1 METRVCFAPVAAPFS
16 AFNEKTKCRGR
27 LTATALLTKGIIMFA
42 VILAVAI
49 IVGVILLDQV
59 SKLLVLAYLYED
71 EVAIIKDVL
80 HFTYVE
86 NRGMAFGLLADHRWI
101 FLVASVVG
109 IALVAFYLFK
119 FTKRPVSRI
128 ALAMIVG
135 GGIGNMIDRVRLGF
149 VVDFIDFCAFDFW
162 VWVFNIADAAVCVG
176 AALFVLDLI
185 VELVEDIKKNKAV
198 STDSGEKKNG

>member
-1 METRVCFAPVAAPFS
+1 MSAMIFA
-16 AFNEKTKCRGR
+16 
-27 LTATALLTKGIIMFA
+27 L
-42 VILAVAI
+42 AI
-49 IVGVILLDQV
+49 IVSVIILDQI
-59 SKLLVLAYLYED
+59 SKLLVLAYLYEG

-101 FLVASVVG
+101 FLVASVIG
-109 IALVAFYLFK
+109 IGLLALYLFK
-119 FTKRPVSRI
+119 FTKRPLSRV

-135 GGIGNMIDRVRLGF
+135 GGIGNMIDRIRLGF

-185 VELVEDIKKNKAV
+185 LELVEDFKGKKPLVHTENGE
-198 STDSGEKKNG
+198 TDDG